1 MPLEKQLMD
10 LPLATGLQQKTD
22 SRTLQVGAQ
31 TSIVNGQWTK
41 TGALRKRP
49 GYAAQATGPTAAR
62 ALMDVNGQLAAI
74 DGQNVWNL
82 TSANG
87 WQSADKVSEAIA
99 TRTGV
104 AVAPQNFISY
114 DTYSSSAYTVT
125 CWVDTTTNVYAQ
137 VIDANGVILVRQLLV
152 GVGSSALAKNA
163 KVIIVG
169 TTAIFVWSIA
179 GGYIQASTLNLT
191 TLALS
196 SGTAVSTAICNQSI
210 FDIAPI
216 TGTSY
221 WALAYAGALYMQVQ
235 TFDTSL
241 ASVVGPVGIPPA
253 GGMGGNAS
261 NVFGV
266 GIRATTGESLWLAYV
281 ATSGINA
288 YWRFIEINPATLSL
302 GTDTSMGNEP
312 FGAANYRIAVERVN
326 ATYAVVAWQ
335 SANIGAVMRWQKI
348 SGGAV
353 PALVNAQG
361 QLRGWGLASKPFT
374 YAATGRTYV
383 LLAWTGNGTGTTVY
397 PSSASL
403 TELTAQAASTR
414 VNARPIATIAPRIVR
429 YINYGSSSLCAV
441 SAASST
447 QFSTA
452 APIIRSQSKVGVDL
466 VTFDFGSASYQSV
479 QLGQHTYIAGGVP
492 SCFDGWQNTEIGFL
506 APAPASATTA
516 NVGGLM
522 ATGTYAYLIA
532 YEFTLPSGERKQS
545 RPCPVANVSVTGP
558 TGQVTL
564 TIDYLAMLLEQLT
577 PNLTPQVGIAIYRT
591 APSVGLGG
599 VYFRIVAETLP
610 TGLLNDPL
618 NASATFSYVDTLA
631 DASITSNATIYT
643 TGATGQP
650 VMAQNPSSMTGL
662 ISHAN
667 RLVGIGDDGISLW
680 VSTAYDGGTSQPRFA
695 DEFVYQVPRGGKI
708 TALASMDG
716 QLIIFKR
723 NSIFVMRGSGPNETN
738 TQSDLSDAIEI
749 PTDVGCSQ
757 DWRSVVLTPKGL
769 VFVYSGKVY
778 RLDRGLS
785 VEYISHPVEDLLASN
800 PYCTSAVLMPGNDE
814 VRMTFRPTASSAN
827 GITVVYNYMLDR
839 WTQWLLTLPA
849 SGEGGTAVSGSSAA
863 HAVRS
868 AGDTYYWAADTGQV
882 MAENQ
887 SLSASGAYLDGS
899 TWVTISVSSAW
910 AKATGLQGWQRF
922 YHAMAAVELLSPC
935 CLTMAV
941 GADYNPTST
950 QTNTFTDSQ
959 IATWTTP
966 LAQFA
971 THIAQQKTQSV
982 RVTLSDAAPLTL
994 AALTG
999 AGPNFLGVTLEY
1011 GIYSGGARL
1020 PPSQGA

>member
-1 MPLEKQLMD
+1 MALEKQLMD

-49 GYAAQATGPTAAR
+49 GYAALSAGPTAAR
-62 ALMDVNGQLAAI
+62 ALMDVGGQLAAI

-87 WQSADKVSEAIA
+87 WQSADKVSEAVA

-114 DTYSSSAYTVT
+114 DSYTNGTYTIT
-125 CWVDTTTNVYAQ
+125 CWVDSVNSVY
-137 VIDANGVILVRQLLV
+137 VHVTDANGVTTMRQRRV
-152 GVGSSALAKNA
+152 GTSTANNA
-163 KVIIVG
+163 KCIIVG
-169 TTAIFVWSIA
+169 TTGIIVWCANGGLMKAIPI
-179 GGYIQASTLNLT
+179 NLT
-191 TLALS
+191 TMIIP
-196 SGTAVSTAICNQSI
+196 SGETTISVSVCNQSI
-210 FDIAPI
+210 FDIAPVIGGTTWTLAFAGGTYISVENFYATLVSVSGGAI
-216 TGTSY
+216 T
-221 WALAYAGALYMQVQ
+221 
-235 TFDTSL
+235 
-241 ASVVGPVGIPPA
+241 IPA
-253 GGMGGNAS
+253 AFGMGGTSA
-261 NVFGV
+261 NVFGI
-266 GIRATTGESLWLAYV
+266 GIRATISETLWVAYV
-281 ATSGINA
+281 ATSGLNA
-288 YWRFIEINPATLSL
+288 YWRFAALDPSTLSL
-302 GTDTSMGNEP
+302 SSDTSMGNEV
-312 FGAANYRIAVERVN
+312 FGATNYRIAVERTSASQAVIVWQAVN
-326 ATYAVVAWQ
+326 GT
-335 SANIGAVMRWQKI
+335 AVMRWQLI
-348 SGGAV
+348 STSGS
-353 PALVNAQG
+353 LVNVQG
-361 QLRGWGLASKPFT
+361 QLRGWGLASKPFL
-374 YAATGRTYV
+374 YAGTGRTYA

-403 TELTAQAASTR
+403 TELTAQAASAR
-414 VNARPIATIAPRIVR
+414 VNARPVATIAPRIVR
-429 YINYGSSSLCAV
+429 YIAYGSSSLCAV

-447 QFSTA
+447 QFTTA

-492 SCFDGWQNTEIGFL
+492 SCYDGWQNTEIGFL
-506 APAPASATTA
+506 APSPAAATPA
-516 NVGGLM
+516 AVGGLM
-522 ATGTYAYLIA
+522 AATTYAYLVV

-545 RPCPVANVSVTGP
+545 RPCPVTNVIVGGAG

-564 TIDYLAMLLEQLT
+564 TIDYLAMLLEQQT
-577 PNLTPQVGIAIYRT
+577 PNLTPQVGVAIYRT
-591 APSVGLGG
+591 APSVGLSG
-599 VYFRIVAETLP
+599 VYFRIAAETLP

-618 NASATFSYVDTLA
+618 NASATLTYVDTLA

-650 VMAQNPSSMTGL
+650 VMSQNPSSMTGL
-662 ISHAN
+662 IAHAN

-680 VSTAYDGGTSQPRFA
+680 VSTAYDGGTTQPRFA

-757 DWRSVVLTPKGL
+757 DWRSVVLTPKGI

-785 VEYISHPVEDLLASN
+785 VEYISHPVEDLLAAN

-849 SGEGGTAVSGSSAA
+849 SGGGGTAVSSSSAA
-863 HAVRS
+863 HAARS
-868 AGDTYYWAADTGQV
+868 NGDTYYWAADTGQV

-887 SLSASGAYLDGS
+887 SLSAAGAYLDGS
-899 TWVTISVSSAW
+899 TWITISVSSAW

-922 YHAMAAVELLSPC
+922 YHAAAAVELLSPC

-941 GADYNPTST
+941 GTDYNPTST
-950 QTNTFTDSQ
+950 QTNTFTDAQ

-966 LAQFA
+966 LAQFS

-994 AALTG
+994 GTLTG

>member
-1 MPLEKQLMD
+1 MALEKQLMD

-49 GYAAQATGPTAAR
+49 GYAAAATGPTAAR
-62 ALMDVNGQLAAI
+62 VLMDANGQLAAI
-74 DGQNVWNL
+74 DGRNVWNL
-82 TSANG
+82 TGNG
-87 WQSADKVSEAIA
+87 WQSADKVSEAVA

-114 DTYSSSAYTVT
+114 DTFTNASYTVT
-125 CWVDTTTNVYAQ
+125 CWVDTATNLYAQ
-137 VIDANGVILVRQLLV
+137 VTDANGVILVRQQRINLV
-152 GVGSSALAKNA
+152 SAAQNA
-163 KVIIVG
+163 KCIIVG
-169 TTAIFVWSIA
+169 TTAIFVWCVN
-179 GGYIQASTLNLT
+179 GGLVKAMTLNLA

-196 SGTAVSTAICNQSI
+196 AAETTVGAAVCNQAI
-210 FDIAPI
+210 FDICPI
-216 TGTSY
+216 TGSST
-221 WALAYAGALYMQVQ
+221 WALAFAGGLYMTVQ
-235 TFDTSL
+235 TFSAAL
-241 ASVVGPVGIPPA
+241 ASVTGPVAVPTVV
-253 GGMGGNAS
+253 GGTAL
-261 NVFGV
+261 NVFGI
-266 GIRATTGESLWLAYV
+266 GIRGTSGESLWLAYV
-281 ATSGINA
+281 AQSGGTA
-288 YWRFIEINPATLSL
+288 YWRFIEIDPSTLSL
-302 GTDTSMGNEP
+302 GSDTSMGNEA
-312 FGAANYRIAVERVN
+312 FAAASYRIAVERVSSSQ
-326 ATYAVVAWQ
+326 AIVVWQ
-335 SANIGAVMRWQKI
+335 SMTTGAVMRWQKI

-353 PALVNAQG
+353 PALVDQQG
-361 QLRGWGLASKPFT
+361 QLRGWALAAKPFAYPGT
-374 YAATGRTYV
+374 SPRIYA
-383 LLAWTGNGTGTTVY
+383 LLAWIGNNTGTTSY
-397 PSSASL
+397 PSSMML
-403 TELTAQAASTR
+403 TELTTQAAAAVTPCC
-414 VNARPIATIAPRIVR
+414 RPVATVAPRISR
-429 YINYGSSSLCAV
+429 FAFFAPTGSSSLCA
-441 SAASST
+441 STAASSAT
-447 QFSTA
+447 QVTTA
-452 APIIRSQSKVGVDL
+452 APVMRSQSKVGVDL

-492 SCFDGWQNTEIGFL
+492 SCYDGWQNTEIGFL
-506 APAPASATTA
+506 APSPASATPA
-516 NVGGLM
+516 ASGGFM
-522 ATGTYAYLIA
+522 ATGTYAYLVV

-545 RPCPVANVSVTGP
+545 RPCPIASVAVAGP
-558 TGQVTL
+558 NGSVTL
-564 TIDYLAMLLEQLT
+564 TVDHLTMLLEQSGFSI
-577 PNLTPQVGIAIYRT
+577 TPQVGIAIYRT

-599 VYFRIVAETLP
+599 VYFRIAAESLP
-610 TGLLNDPL
+610 AGLLNDPL
-618 NASATFSYVDTLA
+618 GTTLSYVDTLA
-631 DASITSNATIYT
+631 DASITSNATVYT

-650 VMAQNPSSMTGL
+650 VMSQNPSSMTGL
-662 ISHAN
+662 IAHAN

-680 VSTAYDGGTSQPRFA
+680 VSTAYDGGTTQPRFA

-723 NSIFVMRGSGPNETN
+723 NSIYIMRGSGPNETN

-769 VFVYSGKVY
+769 VFAYSGKVY

-785 VEYISHPVEDLLASN
+785 VEYISHPVEDLLAAN
-800 PYCTSAVLMPGNDE
+800 PNCTSAVLMPGNDE
-814 VRMTFRPTASSAN
+814 VRMTFRPTASSAT

-849 SGEGGTAVSGSSAA
+849 GSGGGSAVPSSSAA

-868 AGDTYYWAADTGQV
+868 NGDTYYWAADSGQV
-882 MAENQ
+882 MGENQ
-887 SLSASGAYLDGS
+887 SLSAAGAYLDAGA
-899 TWVTISVSSAW
+899 WITISVSSAW

-922 YHAMAAVELLSPC
+922 YHAAAAVELLSPC

-941 GADYNPTST
+941 GTDYNPAST
-950 QTNTFTDSQ
+950 QSNTFTDAQ

-966 LAQFA
+966 LAQFS

-994 AALTG
+994 AAATG
-999 AGPNFLGVTLEY
+999 AGPNFLGITLEY

>member
-1 MPLEKQLMD
+1 MALEKQLMD

-49 GYAAQATGPTAAR
+49 GYTQQGTGPTAAR
-62 ALMDVNGQLAAI
+62 ALMDVGGQVAAI

-87 WQSADKVSEAIA
+87 WFSADKVSEAVA

-114 DTYSSSAYTVT
+114 DTYTNGTYTIT
-125 CWVDTTTNVYAQ
+125 CWVDSVNNVY
-137 VIDANGVILVRQLLV
+137 VHVTDANGVTTMRQRRV
-152 GVGSSALAKNA
+152 GASTATTVKC
-163 KVIIVG
+163 IIVG
-169 TTAIFVWSIA
+169 ATGIIVWCLNGGLVKAIPI
-179 GGYIQASTLNLT
+179 NLT
-191 TLALS
+191 AMTIPSAETTIS
-196 SGTAVSTAICNQSI
+196 VSVCGQSI
-210 FDIAPI
+210 FDIAPVI
-216 TGTSY
+216 GDTTWILAFAGGTYISVENF
-221 WALAYAGALYMQVQ
+221 YATLVSVIGGAV
-235 TFDTSL
+235 T
-241 ASVVGPVGIPPA
+241 IPAA
-253 GGMGGNAS
+253 GGMGGTS
-261 NVFGV
+261 VNVFGI
-266 GIRATTGESLWLAYV
+266 GIRATLSESLWVSYV
-281 ATSGINA
+281 ATSALNA
-288 YWRFIEINPATLSL
+288 YWRFIELNPSTLSL
-302 GTDTSMGNEP
+302 GSDTSMGNEV
-312 FGAANYRIAVERVN
+312 FGATNYRIAVERVSSSQ
-326 ATYAVVAWQ
+326 AVVVWQ
-335 SANIGAVMRWQKI
+335 AVNGTAVMRWQRI

-374 YAATGRTYV
+374 YTGTARLYV
-383 LLAWTGNGTGTTVY
+383 LLAWTGNGTGTTTY

-403 TELTAQAASTR
+403 TELPTQGASAR
-414 VNARPIATIAPRIVR
+414 VNVRPVATIAPRIVR
-429 YINYGSSSLCAV
+429 YLAYGSSSLCAV

-447 QFSTA
+447 QFVTA
-452 APIIRSQSKVGVDL
+452 APIIRSQSKVGVDI
-466 VTFDFGSASYQSV
+466 VTFDFGAASWQSV

-492 SCFDGWQNTEIGFL
+492 SCYDGWQNTEIGFL
-506 APAPASATTA
+506 APSPASAA
-516 NVGGLM
+516 PALVGGVM

-532 YEFTLPSGERKQS
+532 YEYTLPSGERKQS
-545 RPCPVANVSVTGP
+545 RPCPIASVSVTGP
-558 TGQVTL
+558 TGQVTI

-599 VYFRIVAETLP
+599 VYFRITAETLP

-618 NASATFSYVDTLA
+618 NASATFTYVDTLA

-650 VMAQNPSSMTGL
+650 VMSQNPSSMTGL
-662 ISHAN
+662 IAHAN

-680 VSTAYDGGTSQPRFA
+680 VSTAYDGGTTQPRFA

-723 NSIFVMRGSGPNETN
+723 NSIYIMRGSGPNETN

-757 DWRSVVLTPKGL
+757 DWRSLVLTPKGI

-785 VEYISHPVEDLLASN
+785 VEYISHPVEDLLAANS
-800 PYCTSAVLMPGNDE
+800 YCTSAVLMPGNDE
-814 VRMTFRPTASSAN
+814 VRMTFRPTASSTT

-839 WTQWLLTLPA
+839 WTQWQITLPTGG
-849 SGEGGTAVSGSSAA
+849 SGGGPLPSSSAG

-887 SLSASGAYLDGS
+887 SLSAAGAYLDGS
-899 TWVTISVSSAW
+899 AWVTTSVSSAW

-922 YHAMAAVELLSPC
+922 YHAVAAVELLSPC

-941 GADYNPTST
+941 GTDYNPTST
-950 QTNTFTDSQ
+950 QTNTFTDAQ

-966 LAQFA
+966 LAQFS

-994 AALTG
+994 AAGTG